1 MENIH
6 FGDFM
11 GIGSIVLGAIAM
23 WQAYLYMKASKKLND
38 DTAKLMQDRTKRQ
51 DQIYS
56 VLRDLKYMWEG
67 GIRLSKDELLIRK
80 TNSFK
85 QSELN
90 IIIDKINNL
99 FPVAKPTYI
108 ESVQAFLNL
117 QDDKEKIITLRKMLD
132 KGELDKLHE
141 LICQL
146 YEFGVVLVWYPD

>member
-11 GIGSIVLGAIAM
+11 SIGSIILGSIAM

-38 DTAKLMQDRTKRQ
+38 DTAKLMEDGAKRQ

-56 VLRDLKYMWEG
+56 VLRDLKHMWEG

-85 QSELN
+85 DSDAY

-99 FPVAKPTYI
+99 FPFAKPMYI
-108 ESVQAFLNL
+108 ESVQAFLNV
-117 QDDKEKIITLRKMLD
+117 QDEKEKIITLRKRLD
-132 KGELDKLHE
+132 KEEVDKLHE
-141 LICQL
+141 IIHQL
-146 YEFGVVLVWYPD
+146 YEFGVVLAWNPS